1 MVHPEDMAVLQI
13 VDGDAVV
20 LGNARGQVHVF
31 AKSHAGQQR
40 GVLVAEGIWPNTAY
54 ADGCG
59 INSLTGADQ
68 PAPAGG
74 GTFHDSAVW
83 LRRIQN

>member
-1 MVHPEDMAVLQI
+1 LTAG
-13 VDGDAVV
+13 DGDELIV
-20 LGNARGQVHVF
+20 GNARGQVRLH

-40 GVLVAEGIWPNTAY
+40 GVVIAEGIWPNTAY

-59 INSLTGADQ
+59 INTLTGADQ

-74 GTFHDSAVW
+74 GTFHDMAVW
-83 LRRIQN
+83 VRKG